1 MDGLRVGSAN
11 AHLRRRRGLGTC
23 VADAVEVGVGLRGV
37 GDEWAVVDIVDAAIA
52 VDIVVAGVAER
63 IAVLVGLIDV
73 AVFLAVVGLVGDAI
87 GVDIAVAGVAGA
99 VVVRVG
105 LVGVGVDGA
114 VVGAVVGA
122 IAIVVRIADV
132 ALAIAVVKA
141 GLVSLFFM
149 GLIHDD
155 RFNGMVMAGALIFLS
170 LFFVL
175 TFPDLLYRSA
185 LDPVRGNPG
194 TNPAAFNYKAPET
207 PVNLNTNGHADP
219 AMNPKR
225 LYGGSS
231 ATGASSSTSGVLIL
245 ESAGDF
251 LPGGDKYG
259 HSVEGRHSGEH

>member
-1 MDGLRVGSAN
+1 MSAHNHSEGSSDHGDSGHYVAP
-11 AHLRRRRGLGTC
+11 LSLYLGTFGALM
-23 VADAVEVGVGLRGV
+23 VLTALTVGVTYFDLGRFN
-37 GDEWAVVDIVDAAIA
+37 IV
-52 VDIVVAGVAER
+52 
-63 IAVLVGLIDV
+63 
-73 AVFLAVVGLVGDAI
+73 
-87 GVDIAVAGVAGA
+87 
-99 VVVRVG
+99 
-105 LVGVGVDGA
+105 
-114 VVGAVVGA
+114 
-122 IAIVVRIADV
+122 V